1 LRTGWQACSPSSPT
15 KTKRPSASTCWFSE
29 LLQGG
34 KATPEQIEF
43 IELVIDELTQNGV
56 MPPERL
62 FESPF
67 TDVSAQGPLG
77 VFPPT
82 QVTRIV
88 STLNGIRTRAVA

>member
-1 LRTGWQACSPSSPT
+1 MAPASALHQA
-15 KTKRPSASTCWFSE
+15 RCWDRICQAIGPCRAKVAGLDEAGF
-29 LLQGG
+29 LADN
-34 KATPEQIEF
+34 KAQ
-43 IELVIDELTQNGV
+43 DGV

-88 STLNGIRTRAVA
+88 STLKEIRTRAVA